1 LIAAALIYGGYQ
13 FIDLTKSANEKAE
26 SYASGGGEAGVIWI
40 LTAPFYAL
48 GWVLL
53 IVGILMGA
61 VWALSRIAQTQSD
74 E

>member
-1 LIAAALIYGGYQ
+1 MIPAALIFGGFQ
-13 FIDLTKSANEKAE
+13 FIYLTKSANETAE
-26 SYASGGGEAGVIWI
+26 SYASGGGEAGLIWI
-40 LTAPFYAL
+40 LTAPFYVL

-61 VWALSRIAQTQSD
+61 VWALRRLTQTQSD